1 MLKKLMIS
9 AVVGVLSLGAATIAS
24 AATLSISGGANA
36 TLGSNF
42 DLNATTGLSDGD
54 SVKLFDGTWFNG
66 VPNTNPGGL
75 ILDGAPAQLQFE
87 YLGSEAG
94 DVNRTLFTQG
104 TDEVIFNNKTTAVG
118 HTVLRTVDNDGLVP
132 FAFENDNGRFCF
144 FLGCIDLGEDVAPN
158 DGGIDKYLSLA
169 FYQEN
174 PGSVI
179 ALFGDGSGDADFDDM
194 AIRIS
199 VVPLPPAVALFA
211 GALFGL
217 GWLSR
222 RRKAAAT
229 A

>member
-9 AVVGVLSLGAATIAS
+9 AVVGALSLGAATIAS
-24 AATLSISGGANA
+24 AATLSVSGGSNA

-42 DLNATTGLSDGD
+42 DLNATTGLSNGD

-66 VPNTNPGGL
+66 VPNTDPGGL
-75 ILDGAPAQLQFE
+75 VLDGAPAQLKFE

-94 DVNRTLFTQG
+94 DENRTIFTQG
-104 TDEVIFNNKTTAVG
+104 TDEILFNNKTSSVG
-118 HTVLRTVDNDGLVP
+118 DSVIKTVNANGLVP
-132 FAFENDNGRFCF
+132 FAFENDNGRLCF
-144 FLGCIDLGEDVAPN
+144 IFCIDLGEDQAPN
-158 DGGIDKYLSLA
+158 TGDIDWGLSLA
-169 FYQEN
+169 FYQVN
-174 PGSVI
+174 PGEVI